1 MAWKFLNLQPLGK
14 LEEDCVTRAI
24 SLATGQDYETIQE
37 QLFLISQ
44 LFECEKLC
52 VCCYKHLLD
61 YVYNFERI
69 EAVQGMTIAEFL
81 ESFDTGIFIIRVNGH
96 LTCAIDGQII
106 DTWDCTDKIVD
117 IVWFVIE

>member
-24 SLATGQDYETIQE
+24 SLATGQDYKTIQE
-37 QLFLISQ
+37 QLLLISE

-69 EAVQGMTIAEFL
+69 EAVQGMTIEEFL
-81 ESFDTGIFIIRVNGH
+81 EHFDTGIFIIRVDGH
-96 LTCAIDGQII
+96 LTCAIDGNII
-106 DTWDCTDKIVD
+106 DTWDCTNKIVD

>member
-24 SLATGQDYETIQE
+24 SLATGQDYKTIQD
-37 QLFLISQ
+37 QLFLISE

-69 EAVQGMTIAEFL
+69 EAVQGMTIEEFL
-81 ESFDTGIFIIRVNGH
+81 EEFNTGIFIIRVDGH
-96 LTCAIDGQII
+96 LTCGIDGNII
-106 DTWDCTDKIVD
+106 DTWDSTNKIVD
-117 IVWFVIE
+117 IVWFVME

>member
-1 MAWKFLNLQPLGK
+1 MVWKFLNLQPLGK

-24 SLATGQDYETIQE
+24 SLATGQDYKTIQE
-37 QLFLISQ
+37 QLFLISE

-69 EAVQGMTIAEFL
+69 EAVQGMTIEEFL
-81 ESFDTGIFIIRVNGH
+81 EQFDTGIFIIRVDGH
-96 LTCAIDGQII
+96 LTCAIDGNII
-106 DTWDCTDKIVD
+106 DTWDCTNKIVD
-117 IVWFVIE
+117 IVWFVME